1 MTRAE
6 ILSSIRMDR
15 LAEDIWT
22 LVNVP
27 SPTGREQKAAQVY
40 ANLLRAAGA
49 EVEPES
55 GDPQHPCV
63 FARLKGN
70 RAGRP
75 ILLAGHLDHIDVAHA
90 VPSRT
95 ASVVAGR
102 GSADMKS
109 GLAAIVEILRL
120 LNAASRDFPGEVLVA
135 AYGMHEAPVGDS
147 STLTQLIRRGIAA
160 DAAIV
165 MESDYSCRDKAV
177 VAGAGQAIWNVTL
190 RRAEAACHELNRSP
204 EADNLL
210 ECALRVA
217 SSLRAH
223 DRSLRE
229 STAGRG
235 LLRPESLFIGQ
246 MHYGDFYN
254 RAPETCT
261 MQGTRRWHPGRSFDS
276 VQKEIGDLLSALPAF
291 PGVTVQSALRLT
303 GDAYE
308 VNPDESIVQAVRLAW
323 QTVTG
328 TSMPLAGTSVVTD
341 ANRLVGLGN
350 IPTVLIGFDNEFA
363 HADRESVRLERLL
376 TPCRVALLTVLSY
389 LESQEARG

>member
-1 MTRAE
+1 MTRDE
-6 ILSSIRMDR
+6 LLSSIRLER

-22 LVNVP
+22 LVSIP
-27 SPTGREQKAAQVY
+27 SPTGREQQVAQ
-40 ANLLRAAGA
+40 ACADMLRASGA

-55 GDPQHPCV
+55 GDPQHPIV
-63 FARLKGN
+63 VARMKGN
-70 RAGRP
+70 RPGKR
-75 ILLAGHLDHIDVAHA
+75 ILLAGHLDHIDVAHPA
-90 VPSRT
+90 PSRT
-95 ASVVAGR
+95 ASVITGR

-120 LNAASRDFPGEVLVA
+120 LNAAGRDFPGEILVA

-147 STLTQLIRRGIAA
+147 STLINLIRRGIGA

-165 MESDYSCRDKAV
+165 MESDYSSRDKAI

-190 RRAEAACHELNRSP
+190 RRAEAASHELNRLP

-210 ECALRVA
+210 ECAMGVA

-223 DRSLRE
+223 DRSLRQ

-254 RAPETCT
+254 RAPEVCT
-261 MQGTRRWHPGRSFDS
+261 LQGTRRWHPGRSFDQIQQEMRGL
-276 VQKEIGDLLSALPAF
+276 VKQLPAF
-291 PGVTVQSALRLT
+291 PGVAVQCDLRLT
-303 GDAYE
+303 GDAFE
-308 VNPDESIVQAVRLAW
+308 VSPDERIVQALRLAW

-350 IPTVLIGFDNEFA
+350 IPTVLIGFDNEYA
-363 HADRESVRLERLL
+363 HADRESVRLERLA
-376 TPCRVALLTVLSY
+376 TPCRAALLTVLNY
-389 LESQEARG
+389 LESQETRG